1 MNLILITAK
10 GRFIPKVGDNSGFDV
25 ISTQV
30 DGNPVFKKQCDD
42 FMVYVTK
49 CIADESR
56 PQLDKHNHIASI
68 LDVIEADAGITD
80 SSGEYLIAHDGDL
93 LEFVGGKFGRNG
105 LFCEKEFS
113 AVNTSRGVNRLQ
125 NRLPDRHIFIFQH
138 EPIFKMFSH
147 VISRIKRD
155 FSTETILVALD
166 IIKNE
171 A

>member
-10 GRFIPKVGDNSGFDV
+10 GRFVPKVGDNSGFDI
-25 ISTQV
+25 ISPQV
-30 DGNPVFKKQCDD
+30 DGNPVFKKQCED
-42 FMVYVTK
+42 FLVYVTK

-68 LDVIEADAGITD
+68 LDVVENDSGITD
-80 SSGEYLIAHDGDL
+80 SSREFLIVHDGDL

-105 LFCEKEFS
+105 IFSEKDFS
-113 AVNTSRGVNRLQ
+113 AVNTSRGENRLR

-138 EPIFKMFSH
+138 EPIYKMFSH

-155 FSTETILVALD
+155 FSKEQILVALD